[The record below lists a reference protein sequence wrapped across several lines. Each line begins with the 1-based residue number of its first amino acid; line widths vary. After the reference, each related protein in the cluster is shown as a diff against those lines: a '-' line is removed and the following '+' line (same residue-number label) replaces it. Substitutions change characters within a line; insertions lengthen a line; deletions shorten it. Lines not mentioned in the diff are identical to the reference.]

1 MSMTSTRGPRIR
13 ELSERQMQCVLARN
27 HVGRVAFQSD
37 GRVELYPVH
46 YVYAD
51 QVLYGRTSF
60 GTKYL
65 SWLVRPDV
73 VFEMDEAQGLFDW
86 RSVIVRGSLSILRP
100 RGPRAQPFAY
110 WNAVAAIRSLLPTAF
125 TEHDPT
131 PQRFVVFRIQ
141 PKEITGREAIAR

>member
-1 MSMTSTRGPRIR
+1 MTMTSIRGPRIR

-37 GRVELYPVH
+37 GRVELFPVH

-73 VFEMDEAQGLFDW
+73 VFEMDESPGLFDW
-86 RSVIVRGSLSILRP
+86 RSVVVRGTLSILRM
-100 RGPRAQPFAY
+100 RGARAEPFAY

-125 TEHDPT
+125 TELDPT
-131 PQRFVVFRIQ
+131 PHRFAVFRIQ
-141 PKEITGREAIAR
+141 PSEITGREALAR